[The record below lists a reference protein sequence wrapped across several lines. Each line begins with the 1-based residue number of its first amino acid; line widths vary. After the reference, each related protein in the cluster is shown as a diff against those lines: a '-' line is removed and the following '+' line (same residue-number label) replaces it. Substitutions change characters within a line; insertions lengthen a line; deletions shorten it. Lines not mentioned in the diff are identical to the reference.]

1 MKERVPVLGSQAS
14 AALTLGK
21 GVGWEVS
28 VTVSLRALL
37 SSPWV
42 WMWTLSERA
51 GVSPHWTIMA
61 PLFCLV
67 MCVCARAHACL
78 SAPLDNELGK
88 GSGHV
93 CPSSEIYFLAWC

>member
-21 GVGWEVS
+21 GVGWEVRVS
-28 VTVSLRALL
+28 VSLRAFL

-67 MCVCARAHACL
+67 MCVCVCVCAGACL
-78 SAPLDNELGK
+78 S
-88 GSGHV
+88 V
-93 CPSSEIYFLAWC
+93 CPTRQ

>member
-21 GVGWEVS
+21 GVGWEVRVS
-28 VTVSLRALL
+28 VSLR
-37 SSPWV
+37 V

-67 MCVCARAHACL
+67 MCVCVCARARACL
-78 SAPLDNELGK
+78 SI
-88 GSGHV
+88 
-93 CPSSEIYFLAWC
+93 CPTRQ